1 MVSFLLCINIPI
13 DALKNLKTKHM
24 HTHFYTNMLV
34 LKYAVILSQSL
45 YMTPV

>member
-1 MVSFLLCINIPI
+1 MVKNICSQEFESEPH
-13 DALKNLKTKHM
+13 A